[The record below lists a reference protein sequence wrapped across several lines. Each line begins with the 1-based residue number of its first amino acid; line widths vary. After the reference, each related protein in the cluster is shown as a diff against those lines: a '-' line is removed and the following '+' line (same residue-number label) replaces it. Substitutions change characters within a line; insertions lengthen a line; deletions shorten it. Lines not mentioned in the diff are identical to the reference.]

1 MTILIRK
8 PGIFTTVQDLGRSG
22 YRSLGV
28 NPGGAMDRTA
38 VRLINCL
45 LGNDENAAVFEMHF
59 PAAEIV
65 FDSAATFAI
74 GGANFGAELDGRS
87 IKNWRCIS
95 AKAGSTLRF
104 CDRIKGNRTYLAVAG
119 GLKFEPPLG
128 NSSMRIDAPTRFEI
142 KENEPRSVL
151 DEQTRASSSLVPIY
165 SRFPT
170 VRVLDG
176 PESYLLDDRSTELF
190 FNELF
195 TILPASNR
203 MGYRLDGEPLTTAS
217 EFQMVS
223 SAVTFGTIQ
232 LLPNGQMIA
241 LMADHQTTGGYP
253 RIGQIASVDL
263 PLMAQLGAGDKVSF
277 HQVTVV
283 EVEDLA
289 MQFERDLA
297 LMKLGV
303 RLRT

>member
-1 MTILIRK
+1 MHIRK
-8 PGIFTTVQDLGRSG
+8 PGIFTTVQNLGRSG

-45 LGNDENAAVFEMHF
+45 LGNDENAAVLEMHF

-65 FDSAATFAI
+65 FESPATFI
-74 GGANFGAELDGRS
+74 LGGANFGAELDGQ
-87 IKNWRCIS
+87 IVNNWRCFS
-95 AKAGSTLRF
+95 AKAGSTLKF
-104 CDRIKGNRTYLAVAG
+104 CERTKGNRTYLAVAG
-119 GLKFEPPLG
+119 GLKYEQVLG
-128 NSSMRIDAPTRFEI
+128 SSSTRIETATHIEINEAERRSFLGEHTRV
-142 KENEPRSVL
+142 S
-151 DEQTRASSSLVPIY
+151 TSLVPIY

-170 VRVLDG
+170 VRVVDG
-176 PESYLLDDRSTELF
+176 PESNLLDDKSTELF

-203 MGYRLDGEPLTTAS
+203 MGYRLDSEPLSLTGG
-217 EFQMVS
+217 FQMVS

-232 LLPNGQMIA
+232 LLPNGQIIT

-277 HQVTVV
+277 HKVAVG
-283 EVEDLA
+283 EAEDVA

-297 LMKLGV
+297 LMTLGV